1 MWNVPACNTLWYCGS
16 NVHWRWV
23 FPTSAAARARPFKVS
38 MRYVV
43 VLFCLSTPFAT
54 FAPPLL
60 LACHLRWHGRARAL
74 QAACSFSCILLVCHR
89 AKLASFNPI
98 SQIHS
103 DVKENETNKL
113 QFSFH
118 PVCHLPILLEVGE
131 WHQLMTKGQRR
142 HEYWRNNCVSERLV
156 ASWAIL
162 VSTVNKANET
172 RQRES
177 SSPTAD

>member
-1 MWNVPACNTLWYCGS
+1 MILWFQCS
-16 NVHWRWV
+16 L
-23 FPTSAAARARPFKVS
+23 TVS
-38 MRYVV
+38 VSHV
-43 VLFCLSTPFAT
+43 GCSSCEAFQSEHAICSCAVLSQHAFAT
-54 FAPPLL
+54 FAPPPLL